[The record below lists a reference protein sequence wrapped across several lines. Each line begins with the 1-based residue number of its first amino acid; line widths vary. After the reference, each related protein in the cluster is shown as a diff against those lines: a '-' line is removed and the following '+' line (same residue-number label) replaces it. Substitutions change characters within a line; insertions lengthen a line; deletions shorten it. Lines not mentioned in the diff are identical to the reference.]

1 MCEVGTQEKEEVKRE
16 REGWGEGEGEGGAD
30 LGLLTEAMMEIQKKP

>member
-16 REGWGEGEGEGGAD
+16 REGWGEDEGGAD